1 MIYLHYSVYRHIKM
15 TPQHH
20 KTYILNELDDGNLCS
35 INAESNAL
43 QSQALIEH
51 E

>member
-1 MIYLHYSVYRHIKM
+1 M
-15 TPQHH
+15 TPQLH
-20 KTYILNELDDGNLCS
+20 KTHNILNELDDGNLCS
-35 INAESNAL
+35 IIAESNAL